1 MDYEMNYN
9 DPEDEQ
15 EELSNIITLTDADGK
30 ETEFEFVD
38 LIEYEGEEYVV
49 LLPVEEFDDDV
60 VILRVEPVSEDEDS
74 YYGVEDEQVLNAVF
88 AIFKEKYKDVFNFV
102 D

>member
-1 MDYEMNYN
+1 MNN
-9 DPEDEQ
+9 EKNNEIMNE

-30 ETEFEFVD
+30 ETEFEFID

-49 LLPVEEFDDDV
+49 LMPVEDFDDDV
-60 VILRVEPVSEDEDS
+60 VILRVEPVNEDEDN
-74 YYGVEDEQVLNAVF
+74 YYDVEDEAVLNAVF

>member
-1 MDYEMNYN
+1 MNN
-9 DPEDEQ
+9 EIMNE
-15 EELSNIITLTDADGK
+15 EELSNIITLTDNDGN

-38 LIEYEGEEYVV
+38 LIDYEGDEYVV
-49 LLPVEEFDDDV
+49 LLPVEDFDDDV
-60 VILRVEPVSEDEDS
+60 VILKVEPINDEEDS
-74 YYGVEDEQVLNAVF
+74 YFGVEDEQVLNAVF

>member
-1 MDYEMNYN
+1 MNN
-9 DPEDEQ
+9 EKNNEIMHE
-15 EELSNIITLTDADGK
+15 EELSNIVTLTDADGN
-30 ETEFEFVD
+30 ETEFEFID

-49 LLPVEEFDDDV
+49 LMPVEDFDDDV
-60 VILRVEPVSEDEDS
+60 VILRVEPVNEDEDN
-74 YYGVEDEQVLNAVF
+74 YYGVEDEAVLNAVF

>member
-1 MDYEMNYN
+1 MNNEMNN
-9 DPEDEQ
+9 EIMNE
-15 EELSNIITLTDADGK
+15 EELSNIITLTDNDGN

-38 LIEYEGEEYVV
+38 LIDYEGDEYVV
-49 LLPVEEFDDDV
+49 LLPVEDFDDDV
-60 VILRVEPVSEDEDS
+60 VILKVEPINDEEDS
-74 YYGVEDEQVLNAVF
+74 YFGVEDEQVLNAVF